1 MSGGAGTSG
10 GDFGDDLG
18 VLTGLRSGKRS
29 FYPEYVRS
37 AERLECAVQAL
48 DRISRALVRT
58 VEGPRTLVE
67 AVVRAAAEHLQA
79 DRLLL
84 GIADGALRAAR
95 PRFLLLD
102 HGELVDDE
110 DRLPAEAQDQLDVIR
125 TRPWEV
131 ELAPDGPGWVR
142 APMTLDDEP
151 VGGIVG
157 WPGDVQVADTDLAIM
172 RVLANQAAVAVH
184 NSFLFH
190 AAAQLRGRTEQLSE
204 AAAQQARDLAARN
217 AELQETQRRLVEAM
231 QRQAL
236 DDERH
241 RIARELHDTVT
252 QYVLSAGMT
261 VEVCRSELAEM
272 GPEAQHVAEKLAPA
286 KGLTQQAVERLRAA
300 IYALHH
306 GAEEPPGSLPI
317 LLKQLSTVHLSS
329 ELKVEVRVAGSPAP
343 LRPEDESS
351 ILRLTGEALFN
362 VVSHAGATRAVVQLV
377 YQPEQ
382 LRLTIS
388 DDGTGDPAQLRR
400 SLKLSSATDLAGRH
414 RGLANM
420 AARAQEL
427 GGTLG
432 IRRSRMGGVALQ
444 LRVPLS
450 STREVMP

>member
-1 MSGGAGTSG
+1 MPAN

-29 FYPEYVRS
+29 FYPEYLRS

-48 DRISRALVRT
+48 DRISGALVRT

-84 GIADGALRAAR
+84 AIADGALRAAR
-95 PRFLLLD
+95 PRFLLL
-102 HGELVDDE
+102 HRGELIDDE
-110 DRLPAEAQDQLDVIR
+110 ADLPPEAREQLDAVR

-131 ELAPDGPGWVR
+131 ETEPGGADWVR
-142 APMTLDDEP
+142 APMTLDGEP

-157 WPGDVQVADTDLAIM
+157 WPGSGVQVADTDLAIL

-204 AAAQQARDLAARN
+204 AAAKHARDLAARN

-261 VEVCRSELAEM
+261 VEVCRAELAEM
-272 GPEAQHVAEKLAPA
+272 GPEAAQVAEKLAPA

-306 GAEEPPGSLPI
+306 GDEEPPGSLPV
-317 LLKQLSTVHLSS
+317 LLKQLSTAHLSS
-329 ELKVEVRVAGSPAP
+329 ELQVEVRVAGSPAP
-343 LRPEDESS
+343 LPPEDESS

-362 VVSHAGATRAVVQLV
+362 IVSHAEATRAVVQLV

-382 LRLTIS
+382 LRLTVS
-388 DDGTGDPAQLRR
+388 DDGNGDPAQLRR
-400 SLKLSSATDLAGRH
+400 SLKLASATDLAGRH

-420 AARAQEL
+420 SARAAEL
-427 GGTLG
+427 GGTLN
-432 IRRSRMGGVALQ
+432 IRRSRLGGVTLQ

-450 STREVMP
+450 PSPEVAS

>member
-1 MSGGAGTSG
+1 MSDEAAMSG

-37 AERLECAVQAL
+37 AERLEHAVQAL
-48 DRISRALVRT
+48 DRISGALVRT

-79 DRLLL
+79 DRMLV

-95 PRFLLLD
+95 PRFLLL
-102 HGELVDDE
+102 HRGELVDDE
-110 DRLPAEAQDQLDVIR
+110 AALPPEVREQLDVIR
-125 TRPWEV
+125 NRPWEI
-131 ELAPDGPGWVR
+131 ELEPGGPGWVR
-142 APMTLDDEP
+142 APMTLDGEP

-157 WPGDVQVADTDLAIM
+157 WPGDVQVADTDLAIL

-261 VEVCRSELAEM
+261 VEVCRAELAEM
-272 GPEAQHVAEKLAPA
+272 GPEAAQVAEKLAPA

-306 GAEEPPGSLPI
+306 GAEEPPGSLPV

-329 ELKVEVRVAGSPAP
+329 ELEVEVRVAGSPAP
-343 LRPEDESS
+343 LPPEDESS

-362 VVSHAGATRAVVQLV
+362 IVSHAEATRAVVQLV
-377 YQPEQ
+377 YQADQ
-382 LRLTIS
+382 LRLTVS

-400 SLKLSSATDLAGRH
+400 SLKLSEAADLAGRH

-420 AARAQEL
+420 AARAEEL
-427 GGTLG
+427 GGALS

-444 LRVPLS
+444 LRVPLPPE
-450 STREVMP
+450 REVTP